1 MCEYSIGTRRG
12 LRGPLHSLAHWSLAV
27 HVGTHRSAQRIE
39 QGWAYGRERDVA
51 KKQHPCLV
59 PYEFLSESE
68 KNYDREMSKQ
78 TLTLLIAMGFD
89 VVHAQMAEEE
99 EEEEEVRP
107 SMRAIQSRSPKWR
120 IRWTDR
126 LTGCARMRTGSYRAP
141 CGTV

>member
-1 MCEYSIGTRRG
+1 MSSGALVTRSTRRY
-12 LRGPLHSLAHWSLAV
+12 
-27 HVGTHRSAQRIE
+27 RSAQRIE
-39 QGWAYGRERDVA
+39 QGWVYGRERDVA

-99 EEEEEVRP
+99 EEEEEEVRP
-107 SMRAIQSRSPKWR
+107 SMRAIQYPVHQNGESDRQTDSPAVPAYGR
-120 IRWTDR
+120 DPIVP
-126 LTGCARMRTGSYRAP
+126 LVAQYEVSYHDETA
-141 CGTV
+141 

>member
-1 MCEYSIGTRRG
+1 MVFSSSQKVLPR
-12 LRGPLHSLAHWSLAV
+12 
-27 HVGTHRSAQRIE
+27 
-39 QGWAYGRERDVA
+39 RERDVA

-99 EEEEEVRP
+99 EEEEEEVRP
-107 SMRAIQSRSPKWR
+107 SMRAIQYPVHQNGESA
-120 IRWTDR
+120 R
-126 LTGCARMRTGSYRAP
+126 LTNSPAVPECGRDPVQRLSYRAP

>member
-1 MCEYSIGTRRG
+1 
-12 LRGPLHSLAHWSLAV
+12 
-27 HVGTHRSAQRIE
+27 
-39 QGWAYGRERDVA
+39 VA

-99 EEEEEVRP
+99 EEEEVRP
-107 SMRAIQSRSPKWR
+107 SMVAIQSSSPKWR
-120 IRWTDR
+120 IR
-126 LTGCARMRTGSYRAP
+126 
-141 CGTV
+141 